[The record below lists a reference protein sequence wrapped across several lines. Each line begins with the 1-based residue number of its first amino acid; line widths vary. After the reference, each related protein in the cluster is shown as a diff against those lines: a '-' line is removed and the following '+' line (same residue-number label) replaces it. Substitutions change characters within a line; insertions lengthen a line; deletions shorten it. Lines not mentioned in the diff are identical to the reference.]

1 LEKFKK
7 MDFVELYRK
16 AHRHTDDVKILMEK
30 AEDLKGL
37 NASLITLKK
46 MYTIAEL
53 EMESFKSIL
62 IDE

>member
-1 LEKFKK
+1 
-7 MDFVELYRK
+7 MVELYRK
-16 AHRHTDDVKILMEK
+16 AHRHIGDVKILMEK

-46 MYTIAEL
+46 IYTMAEL
-53 EMESFKSIL
+53 EIESFKSIL